1 MLKWV
6 LKIPH
11 NNVPHNTPKY
21 PLTLIIIPPCRLK
34 NDLVKDNPYLL
45 MENESFGKNLIDTDA
60 QVIILMNIIYIVTV
74 GESKPSI
81 CYIL

>member
-1 MLKWV
+1 MMASLKWSM
-6 LKIPH
+6 
-11 NNVPHNTPKY
+11 NTEIEQNWKTV
-21 PLTLIIIPPCRLK
+21 LTLILIPPCRLK